1 MLRAVELV
9 LACSSTDIAWGQHG
23 TQRKV
28 GRGRS
33 GGCLSLEP

>member
-9 LACSSTDIAWGQHG
+9 LACSRTDIAWGHHG
-23 TQRKV
+23 TLREV

-33 GGCLSLEP
+33 GGCLSQGP